1 MRIPDHKNASFVD
14 RCPRLFRV
22 GSKPLPYRMLLLW
35 FVIFWLVSCGGSTAT
50 ATLIPTPTPLP
61 TPASIQELVRL
72 SLPSAAQI
80 VTEGGS
86 GTGFVYEVRGESAH
100 IVTNAHVVGSS
111 RQVTVELN
119 GETYVGQVL
128 GADEVA
134 DVAAVEICCGEFR
147 ALRLSGSTEVGQEV
161 VAIGY
166 ALGLK
171 GGPTVTRGIVS
182 AKRHHIPSDTNVIQ
196 TDATIN
202 RGNSGGPMLSL
213 DGSVI
218 GMSTWKLSG
227 GTIES
232 VGFAVMAVEVGL
244 RVSAL
249 ANPDTIIYA
258 GRQFERVAG
267 PLDVVV
273 AGHGETDKGLTEY
286 LTYVRAEEFVIDS
299 TLSGAEETLTYYIN
313 ATRGDQLFP
322 AKEGIAVRE
331 VGCVRILLN
340 RDGESWDFDSV
351 EGQATARWRVGAT
364 VRMYVV
370 AEESKVYLDGQLHC
384 EGEWGF
390 GRAGTVSLHGEVGA
404 RYSNLSIWMEL
415 VDSQS
420 LLNGRSGAVLATPTV
435 EITPVATSTPESP
448 DTPTSTPSA
457 PMSPTPMSA
466 STPRAKPVSSP
477 TSTPEILLAPT
488 ATPAHDPTPAPNSL
502 EGLDREALV
511 ALYNATGGPQWKDN
525 TNWMSDGPI
534 DEWYG
539 VVTGRCTGTGS
550 VLSCFDDDGVASLSL
565 MENGLRGEIPPELS
579 ELANLVKLDLGGNE
593 LSGEIPPE
601 LGRLSNLIVLDLRG
615 NVLSGKIPPELG
627 NLTKLTHLVLLE
639 NALSGEVPPELG
651 NLARLKA
658 LSLRTNQLGGEI
670 PPELGRLSNLELLS
684 LRDNNLRGAVPSE
697 LGTLAKL
704 ATVRLAGNE
713 LSGCVPTNL
722 RGVPDSDFTTLGL
735 PFCSQ

>member
-1 MRIPDHKNASFVD
+1 MCGAAVHGLIQAI
-14 RCPRLFRV
+14 PRLFRV

-61 TPASIQELVRL
+61 TPASIQELVRQ
-72 SLPSAAQI
+72 SLPSVAQI
-80 VTEGGS
+80 VTQGGS

-134 DVAAVEICCGEFR
+134 DVAAVEVCCGEFR

-171 GGPTVTRGIVS
+171 GDPTVTRGIVS
-182 AKRHHIPSDTNVIQ
+182 AKRRHIPSGTNVIQ

-244 RVSAL
+244 RVAAL
-249 ANPDTIIYA
+249 ANPDTIVYA
-258 GRQFERVAG
+258 GRQFKRVAG

-273 AGHGETDKGLTEY
+273 ASLTGETDKGLTEY

-313 ATRGDQLFP
+313 ALGDQLFP

-370 AEESKVYLDGQLHC
+370 AEEWKVYLDGQLHC

-525 TNWMSDGPI
+525 TNWMSDAPI